1 MRYFKSTFSFL
12 LVAFSALNAQTV
24 PSIQWQKALGGSSGD
39 KANSIQ
45 QTYDGGYIM
54 AGGSTSTNG
63 DVTGNHG
70 DTDYWIAKLDALGTI
85 EWQKSLGGTTDDIAN
100 SVQQTSDGG
109 YIIAGETYSNDGDV
123 TGYHLNGDCWI
134 VKLDASGNLQWQKT
148 LGGTEYDVANS
159 VKQTSDGGYIVAGE
173 TSSSDGD
180 VIGNHGNA
188 DAWIV
193 KLDASGNIQW
203 QKSLGGSSYDRANAI
218 QQTSDEGYIIAGT
231 AASDDGDVTVNHGIE
246 DFWIVKLDASGILQ
260 WQKSLTGN
268 LADSAE
274 SIQQTS
280 DGGYIVAGGSNSIN
294 SEFPVTFGISNY
306 CVAKLD
312 ANGSTVW
319 QKYFG
324 GSNNDY
330 AYSTQQTSDGGYIVA
345 GAAVSTNGDVTGNHG
360 SSEYWI
366 IKLDASGSEQW
377 QKALGGSSF
386 EEAYAIQQTAD
397 GGYILA
403 GSAASADGDITGNHG
418 NGDAWIVK
426 LSSGQLSTAEHNLI
440 NKPELYPNPAKE
452 WVNLNNLPQGSF
464 IEIFDLSGKM
474 IFNKKDST
482 GNIRINTS
490 SFTNGVYII
499 KVQDK
504 GKIIRSEKLVIN
516 K

>member
-1 MRYFKSTFSFL
+1 MNYFKFTFSFL
-12 LVAFSALNAQTV
+12 LIAFSTLNAQTI
-24 PSIQWQKALGGSSGD
+24 PSIQWQKSLGGNGGD
-39 KANSIQ
+39 KATSIQ
-45 QTYDGGYIM
+45 QTSDGGYIM

-63 DVTGNHG
+63 DVTENHG
-70 DTDYWIAKLDALGTI
+70 STDYWIAKLNALGTI
-85 EWQKSLGGTTDDIAN
+85 EWQKSLGGIADDIAN

-123 TGYHLNGDCWI
+123 TGYHLNGDYWI
-134 VKLDASGNLQWQKT
+134 VKLDSSGNLQWQKT

-180 VIGNHGNA
+180 VIGNHGNS

-218 QQTSDEGYIIAGT
+218 QQTTDEGYIIAGT
-231 AASDDGDVTVNHGIE
+231 AASTDGDITVNHGVE
-246 DFWIVKLDASGILQ
+246 DFWIIKLDVSGILQ

-274 SIQQTS
+274 SIQQTT

-345 GAAVSTNGDVTGNHG
+345 GAAVSTNGNVTGSHG

-366 IKLDASGSEQW
+366 TKLDASGSQQW

-403 GSAASADGDITGNHG
+403 GSAASNDGDITGNHG

-426 LSSGQLSTAEHNLI
+426 LSSGQLSTGENNLI
-440 NKPELYPNPAKE
+440 HKPEIYPNPAKD
-452 WVNLNNLPQGSF
+452 WVNLDHLPQGSS
-464 IEIFDLSGKM
+464 IDLFDLSGKV
-474 IFNKKDST
+474 IFNKKNNT
-482 GNIRINTS
+482 GKIRINTS
-490 SFTNGVYII
+490 SFSNGVYII

-504 GKIIRSEKLVIN
+504 GKIILSEKLILN

>member
-1 MRYFKSTFSFL
+1 MNYFKSIFSFL
-12 LVAFSALNAQTV
+12 LIAFSALNAQTV
-24 PSIQWQKALGGSSGD
+24 PSIQWQKALGGNGGD
-39 KANSIQ
+39 KATSIQ
-45 QTYDGGYIM
+45 QTSDGGYIM
-54 AGGSTSTNG
+54 AGGSTSNNG

-70 DTDYWIAKLDALGTI
+70 DTDYWIAKLNALGTI
-85 EWQKSLGGTTDDIAN
+85 EWQKSLGGTTDDIAS

-109 YIIAGETYSNDGDV
+109 YIIAGETYSSDGDV
-123 TGYHLNGDCWI
+123 TGYHLNGDYWI
-134 VKLDASGNLQWQKT
+134 VKLDSSGNLQWQKT

-180 VIGNHGNA
+180 VIGNHGNS

-193 KLDASGNIQW
+193 KLDTSGNIQW
-203 QKSLGGSSYDRANAI
+203 QKTLGGSSYDRANAI
-218 QQTSDEGYIIAGT
+218 QQTSDEGYIIAGA
-231 AASDDGDVTVNHGIE
+231 AASTDGDITVNHGIE

-306 CVAKLD
+306 CVAKLN

-345 GAAVSTNGDVTGNHG
+345 GAAVSSNGNVTGSHG

-366 IKLDASGSEQW
+366 IKLDASGDQQW

-403 GSAASADGDITGNHG
+403 GSAASTDGDITGNHG
-418 NGDAWIVK
+418 NADAWIVK

-440 NKPELYPNPAKE
+440 NNPELYPNPAKDF
-452 WVNLNNLPQGSF
+452 VNLDHLPQGS
-464 IEIFDLSGKM
+464 IVEIFDLSGKV
-474 IFNKKDST
+474 IFNKKDNT

-499 KVQDK
+499 KVQNK
-504 GKIIRSEKLVIN
+504 GKIILSEKLIIR